1 MAGRGIGGTLTR
13 GWWIAGVLAVLPV
26 CAGGQTAPAPGS
38 SAQADS
44 APQKLEPEQPAA
56 APDAGKDA
64 AGSAAVSSAAQETAD
79 AAPGGGTVRG
89 VIKSG
94 ATLLPG
100 VTVTAKN
107 TLTGKQYVT
116 ATDIHGGYALHVAE
130 DGRYVVRA
138 EFAAFAPVTKEVVL
152 HGGGAA
158 EQADL
163 TLLLASRQQQLD
175 EAAAR
180 RPSGP
185 GGGPGGGGGNG
196 GGGPR
201 QYQGGGA
208 QSLALLAGSLG
219 AISGGAAGG
228 GEAGVPSAAG
238 NSDFSSDS
246 VAVAGQSGTT
256 NPFAGVNADQLRDNF
271 ENLQQQQT
279 LAQIPGQRQSG
290 GPGGGGFGGGG
301 FGGPG
306 GGGFGGGGFGGRGG
320 ANFRKLNPNKP
331 HGAIFW
337 SGGNSLFDAKPFAL
351 RGQPEP
357 QPQYNS
363 NRFGVIFAGAPYI
376 PRLVEHDTKDFFF
389 LSLIGNRSSTPFD
402 QYGTVPDTNERTGDF
417 SQLTQGG
424 QGVPIYDPQTGQPF
438 PGNRIP
444 AGRISPQAAAL
455 LAYVPLPNLA
465 TANRQNYQRL
475 TSATTNSTNVGVRY
489 IRNFGAGTATSSL
502 IQQFTGTS
510 APGLRQNINV
520 NYNYS
525 HTGADELNLFP
536 QLGGKQQVSQHSA
549 QLGYTLGVNKLTNN
563 FNVSLNRTDTA
574 LSNLFTGRQ
583 DIASSIGVNVLS
595 GAALNPLNY
604 GLPNITLVQFSGLN
618 EQQPNFQTN
627 QTLGVSESSSWL
639 RGKHNLKFGGDY
651 KRVELNLFGQSN
663 STGTF
668 TFTGLAT
675 QQPGSVSANG
685 TGTNGG
691 NGAPRSGLSLADL
704 LLGQPQQTA
713 IQAPYQKAYLRANVY
728 DLFVQDDWRL
738 RANFTVLAG
747 LRYEYFSP
755 YAEKSGRLA
764 TIDPSSDFTQVA
776 PVIAGGV
783 GQYTGRYPQTLIRP
797 DRTSLSP
804 RIGFAWRAAKNT
816 VVRGGYAINYAN
828 GQYVNFIHNLAFQP
842 PFADVQTNQATAGAA
857 ITLANG
863 FLSPQPAGNYS
874 VNQNFRL
881 PYVQVWNVDVQR
893 TLPMGI
899 VLNVGWNGA
908 KGTRLDVLTA
918 PGRTAEASVSGVYY
932 NYSDSIGFS
941 NYNAGTV
948 RLRKRLQGGIAVGAT
963 YTYSHAIDDASSIG
977 GNGGTAAVV
986 AQNAQNILAEE
997 SNSSFDIRHN
1007 LKGDFVYEL
1016 PLGPDGHYLTSGTWL
1031 SHGLSNLSVSG
1042 NFGFATGEPLTPHFA
1057 ANIADVARA
1066 STGSLRPNRLPG
1078 VSLTA
1083 GGDRLDRFF
1092 NTDAFSSNFA
1102 PGQIYGT
1109 ASRNSIPGPGTV
1121 TFNASVS
1128 KTIKLGD
1135 TRSFEMRATA
1145 NNALNTI
1152 QYAGV
1157 DTQLGSN
1164 TYGQVTSAAQ
1174 TRTFSLQG
1182 RLRY

>member
-1 MAGRGIGGTLTR
+1 MTGRWWMAGL
-13 GWWIAGVLAVLPV
+13 LAMLPG
-26 CAGGQTAPAPGS
+26 CAGTVAAQSATVPAPTSAVQASPEQEKPGQESPEAAPQPASVPDAATAP
-38 SAQADS
+38 
-44 APQKLEPEQPAA
+44 EQSRKAG
-56 APDAGKDA
+56 DAM
-64 AGSAAVSSAAQETAD
+64 
-79 AAPGGGTVRG
+79 GGGTVSG

-94 ATLLPG
+94 PTLLPG

-116 ATDIHGGYALHVAE
+116 ATDIHGGFTLRIAE
-130 DGRYVVRA
+130 NGRYVVRA
-138 EFAAFAPVTKEVVL
+138 EFAAFAPATKEVVL
-152 HGGGAA
+152 HGGGATG
-158 EQADL
+158 QADL
-163 TLLLASRQQQLD
+163 MLTLASRQQQLY
-175 EAAAR
+175 EAEAR
-180 RPSGP
+180 RPGGAGP
-185 GGGPGGGGGNG
+185 GGASGAGSGGPGGNG
-196 GGGPR
+196 AR
-201 QYQGGGA
+201 QYQGGGGQGV
-208 QSLALLAGSLG
+208 QSLSLLASSLG
-219 AISGGAAGG
+219 AIGGG
-228 GEAGVPSAAG
+228 GEAGGAGLPAAAG
-238 NSDFSSDS
+238 SSDFSSDS

-256 NPFAGVNADQLRDNF
+256 NPLAGVNQEQLRDNF

-290 GPGGGGFGGGG
+290 GPGGGPGGG
-301 FGGPG
+301 FGGP

-320 ANFRKLNPNKP
+320 FNFRKLNPNRP

-363 NRFGVIFAGAPYI
+363 NRFGVIYAGAPYI
-376 PRLVEHDTKDFFF
+376 PHVIEHDTKDFFF

-402 QYGTVPDTNERTGDF
+402 EYGTVPDTNERAGDF
-417 SQLTQGG
+417 SRLTQNGAA
-424 QGVPIYDPQTGQPF
+424 VPIYDPATGQPF
-438 PGNRIP
+438 PGNVIP
-444 AGRISPQAAAL
+444 SSRLSPQAAAL

-465 TANRQNYQRL
+465 TTNRQNYQRL
-475 TSATTNSTNVGVRY
+475 TSATSNTTNVGVRY
-489 IRNFGAGTATSSL
+489 IRNFGAGTAAGSL
-502 IQQFTGTS
+502 IQQFTGAS

-525 HTGADELNLFP
+525 HAGADELNLFP
-536 QLGGKQQVSQHSA
+536 QLGGKQQVSQYSA
-549 QLGYTLGVNKLTNN
+549 QVGYTLGVNKLTNN
-563 FNVSLNRTDTA
+563 FTVSLNRTDTA

-583 DIASSIGVNVLS
+583 DIASSVGINVLS

-604 GLPNITLVQFSGLN
+604 GLPNVTLVQFSGLN

-627 QTLGVSESSSWL
+627 QTLGIGESSSWV

-675 QQPGSVSANG
+675 QQPGSVDANG

-691 NGAPRSGLSLADL
+691 NGAARTGSSFADF
-704 LLGQPQQTA
+704 LLGAPQQTA
-713 IQAPYQKAYLRANVY
+713 TQAPYQKAYLRANVY
-728 DLFVQDDWRL
+728 DVFVQDDWRV

-755 YAEKSGRLA
+755 YSEKNGRLA
-764 TIDPSSDFTQVA
+764 TIDPSSDFAQVA
-776 PVIAGGV
+776 PVVAGNAGPF
-783 GQYTGRYPQTLIRP
+783 TGRYPRTLIRP

-804 RIGFAWRAAKNT
+804 RVGFAWRAAKNT

-828 GQYVNFIHNLAFQP
+828 GQYVSFIHNLAFQP
-842 PFADVQTNQATAGAA
+842 PFADVQTNQATAGAQ
-857 ITLANG
+857 ISLANG
-863 FLSPQPAGNYS
+863 FLAPQAAGNYS
-874 VNQNFRL
+874 VNKNFRL
-881 PYVQVWNVDVQR
+881 PYVQVWNLDVQR

-918 PGRTAEASVSGVYY
+918 PGRSANTSLSGVYY

-948 RLRKRLQGGIAVGAT
+948 RLRKRMQGGIAVGAT
-963 YTYSHAIDDASSIG
+963 YTYSHAIDDASAIG
-977 GNGGTAAVV
+977 GNGGTSAVV

-1016 PLGPDGHYLTSGTWL
+1016 PLGPDGHYLTSGNWL

-1066 STGSLRPNRLPG
+1066 STGSLRPNRVPG

-1083 GGDRLDRFF
+1083 GGNRLDRFF

-1102 PGQIYGT
+1102 PGQVYGT

-1128 KTIKLGD
+1128 KTIKFGE
-1135 TRSFEMRATA
+1135 TRSFEMRGTA

-1164 TYGQVTSAAQ
+1164 TYGQVTSAAA
-1174 TRTFSLQG
+1174 TRTFTLQG
-1182 RLRY
+1182 RFRY

>member
-1 MAGRGIGGTLTR
+1 MNKGWWMAGI
-13 GWWIAGVLAVLPV
+13 LAVLPGG
-26 CAGGQTAPAPGS
+26 AGAQAPTAPAP
-38 SAQADS
+38 SATGQA
-44 APQKLEPEQPAA
+44 APVTPISPDARSTPPAPPATEQPAPASQA
-56 APDAGKDA
+56 ASAQTTAQPDAFA
-64 AGSAAVSSAAQETAD
+64 SR
-79 AAPGGGTVRG
+79 GGTVRG

-94 ATLLPG
+94 PTSLPG

-107 TLTGKQYVT
+107 TLTGQQYVT
-116 ATDIHGGYALHVAE
+116 ATDIHGGFTLHVPE

-138 EFAAFAPVTKEVVL
+138 EFAAFAPATKEVVL
-152 HGGGAA
+152 HGGSQV

-163 TLLLASRQQQLD
+163 NLMLASRQQQLD
-175 EAAAR
+175 QAAAR
-180 RPSGP
+180 RP
-185 GGGPGGGGGNG
+185 GGGPGGPGGAFGA
-196 GGGPR
+196 GGPR

-208 QSLALLAGSLG
+208 QSLALLGGALG
-219 AISGGAAGG
+219 AISSAGG
-228 GEAGVPSAAG
+228 GEAGLPAG
-238 NSDFSSDS
+238 AGSNDFSSDS
-246 VAVAGQSGTT
+246 VTVAGQSGTT
-256 NPFAGVNADQLRDNF
+256 NPLANINADQVRDNF

-279 LAQIPGQRQSG
+279 LAQIPGQRQN
-290 GPGGGGFGGGG
+290 GGGGFGGGG
-301 FGGPG
+301 FGGGFG
-306 GGGFGGGGFGGRGG
+306 GGGGGFGGRGG
-320 ANFRKLNPNKP
+320 GNFRRLNPNKP

-337 SGGNSLFDAKPFAL
+337 SGGNSLFDAKPFSL
-351 RGQPEP
+351 RGQQEE

-363 NRFGVIFAGAPYI
+363 NRFGVVFAGAPYI
-376 PRLVEHDTKDFFF
+376 PHLVEHDTKDFFF
-389 LSLIGNRSSTPFD
+389 VSLIGNRSSTPFD
-402 QYGTVPDTNERTGDF
+402 QYGTVPDANERIGNF

-424 QGVPIYDPQTGQPF
+424 QAVPIYDPLTGQPF
-438 PGNRIP
+438 PGNVIP
-444 AGRISPQAAAL
+444 ASRISTQAAAL
-455 LAYVPLPNLA
+455 LAFIPLPNLS
-465 TANRQNYQRL
+465 TPNRQNYQRL
-475 TSATTNSTNVGVRY
+475 TSATTNTTTVGVRY
-489 IRNFGAGTATSSL
+489 VRSFGGGTAASSL
-502 IQQFTGTS
+502 IRQFTGAS
-510 APGLRQNINV
+510 APGLSQNINV

-525 HTGADELNLFP
+525 HSGADELNLFP
-536 QLGGKQQVSQHSA
+536 SLGGKQQVGQHSA

-563 FNVSLNRTDTA
+563 LTANLNRTDTE
-574 LSNLFTGRQ
+574 LRNLFTGQQ
-583 DIASSIGVNVLS
+583 DIASAIGVNVLS

-604 GLPNITLVQFSGLN
+604 GLPNVTLVQFSGLS

-639 RGKHNLKFGGDY
+639 HGKHNIKFGGDY

-668 TFTGLAT
+668 TFTGFASE
-675 QQPGSVSANG
+675 QPGSQSASG
-685 TGTNGG
+685 TGSN
-691 NGAPRSGLSLADL
+691 SGSGQPSTGSSLADL
-704 LLGQPQQTA
+704 LLGAPQQTA
-713 IQAPYQKAYLRANVY
+713 IQAPYQKAYLRANIY
-728 DLFVQDDWRL
+728 DGFVQDDWRL
-738 RANFTVLAG
+738 RPNFTVLAG

-755 YAEKSGRLA
+755 YAEKDGRLA

-783 GQYTGRYPQTLIRP
+783 GTFTGPYPKTLIRP
-797 DRTSLSP
+797 DRTSVSP
-804 RIGFAWRAAKNT
+804 RVGFAWRAAKNT

-828 GQYVNFIHNLAFQP
+828 GQYISFIQNLAFQP
-842 PFADVQTNQATAGAA
+842 PFADVQTNQATAGAP

-863 FLSPQPAGNYS
+863 FLAPQTEGNYS
-874 VNQNFRL
+874 VNKDYRL

-893 TLPMGI
+893 TLPHGV

-908 KGTRLDVLTA
+908 KGTRLNVLTA
-918 PGRTAEASVSGVYY
+918 PGRTADASISGVYY
-932 NYSDSIGFS
+932 NYSNSIGFS

-948 RLRKRLQGGIAVGAT
+948 RLRRRLQNGIAVGAT

-986 AQNAQNILAEE
+986 AQNSQNILAEE

-1016 PLGPDGHYLTSGTWL
+1016 PLGPDAHYLTGGNWL
-1031 SHGLSNLSVSG
+1031 SHGFSNLSVSG
-1042 NFGFATGEPLTPHFA
+1042 TFGIATGEPLTPHFA

-1066 STGSLRPNRLPG
+1066 SNGSLRPNRVPG

-1083 GGDRLDRFF
+1083 GGGSLDRWF

-1109 ASRNSIPGPGTV
+1109 ASRNSIPGPGTI

-1135 TRSFEMRATA
+1135 TRSFEMRGTA
-1145 NNALNTI
+1145 NNAFNTI

-1164 TYGQVTSAAQ
+1164 TYGQVTSAAA
-1174 TRTFSLQG
+1174 TRTFTLLG
-1182 RLRY
+1182 RFRY